1 MRFLCHMS
9 NCCHQPKPPQQ
20 PEHKAGS
27 CCGSK
32 RRIDWLL
39 WGSLAVVALAYG
51 IHLLSLETWL
61 AWAPLREFAH
71 GVHELMTAM
80 WWGIVAG
87 IVAVGVMHQVPRE
100 AVMKAMGRSGSV
112 AGIGRAVLAGVALD
126 LCNHGILMVGMKL
139 YERGATLGQVFA
151 FLIASPWNS
160 FSLTLILVALVGLPM
175 TLLFILL
182 SMLIALVSG
191 ILVEKFIA
199 PPKQEA
205 IDASAVPPSWGE
217 VWQGIRASFPK
228 KSRMLPVLLCDGFKE
243 SRMVLRW
250 VFFGVVL
257 AAAIRAFIDPASFQE
272 WFGPSVAGL
281 FLTLAGA
288 TIIEVCSE
296 GSTPIGAD
304 LVNRAGAPGN
314 GFVFLMAGAAT
325 DYTEIMALK
334 ETTGRWSKALLLP
347 AVTVPQILVIGYIVN
362 TLGT

>member
-1 MRFLCHMS
+1 MPRMS
-9 NCCHQPKPPQQ
+9 QCCQHQKKPA
-20 PEHKAGS
+20 ESETAKAQ
-27 CCGSK
+27 CCASRG
-32 RRIDWLL
+32 RIDWLL
-39 WGSLAVVALAYG
+39 WGSLMVAIVACGL
-51 IHLLSLETWL
+51 HLSGLQIVNHW
-61 AWAPLREFAH
+61 PLLGDFSH
-71 GVHELMTAM
+71 GVYDLVTKM
-80 WWGIVAG
+80 WWGVVAG

-100 AVMKAMGRSGSV
+100 AVIKVMGRSGSV
-112 AGIGRAVLAGVALD
+112 SGIGRAVLAGVALD

-160 FSLTLILVALVGLPM
+160 LSLTLILIALIGLPM

-182 SMLIALVSG
+182 SMLLAVATG
-191 ILVEKFIA
+191 ILVEKVIH
-199 PPKQEA
+199 PPERKSVDGPDETL
-205 IDASAVPPSWGE
+205 SWRD
-217 VWQGIRASFPK
+217 VWQRTRASFPG
-228 KSRMLPVLLCDGFKE
+228 KSRLLPVLLRDGLKE

-257 AAAIRAFIDPASFQE
+257 ASAIRALFDPASFQE
-272 WFGPSVAGL
+272 WFGPTMAGL

-325 DYTEIMALK
+325 DYTEIMSLK

-347 AVTVPQILVIGYIVN
+347 AVTVPQVLVVGYLVN
-362 TLGT
+362 VWGS

>member
-1 MRFLCHMS
+1 MS
-9 NCCHQPKPPQQ
+9 CCCEEKKKPE
-20 PEHKAGS
+20 PEEGG

-32 RRIDWLL
+32 NRVDWLL
-39 WGSLAVVALAYG
+39 WGSLFVVAVAYG
-51 IHLLSLETWL
+51 LHFTGLQEQL
-61 AWAPLREFAH
+61 ALASLREFVH
-71 GVHELMTAM
+71 GVHALMTKM
-80 WWGIVAG
+80 WWGVLAG

-100 AVMKAMGRSGSV
+100 AVMKVMGRSGSV
-112 AGIGRAVLAGVALD
+112 SGVCRAVLAGVALD

-160 FSLTLILVALVGLPM
+160 FSLTLILVALIGLPM
-175 TLLFILL
+175 TLLFIVL
-182 SMLIALVSG
+182 SMVIALASG
-191 ILVEKFIA
+191 LLVEKVIH
-199 PPKQEA
+199 PPKRESIEA
-205 IDASAVPPSWGE
+205 ADQALSWRE
-217 VWQGIRASFPK
+217 VWQRTREAFPE
-228 KSRMLPVLLCDGFKE
+228 KSRLAPILIRDGMKE

-257 AAAIRAFIDPASFQE
+257 AAAIRAGFDPTTFKE

-281 FLTLAGA
+281 LLTLGA
-288 TIIEVCSE
+288 ATAIEVCSE

-334 ETTGRWSKALLLP
+334 ETTRRWGKALLLP
-347 AVTVPQILVIGYIVN
+347 AVTVPQILVVGYLVN
-362 TLGT
+362 LFGA

>member
-1 MRFLCHMS
+1 MS
-9 NCCHQPKPPQQ
+9 SCCKKPKESKK
-20 PEHKAGS
+20 PEPETNP

-39 WGSLAVVALAYG
+39 WGSLTVVALAYG
-51 IHLLSLETWL
+51 IHLFELESLL
-61 AWAPLREFAH
+61 GWAALGEFAH
-71 GVHELMTAM
+71 GTHELMNKM
-80 WWGIVAG
+80 WWGVIAG

-100 AVMKAMGRSGSV
+100 AVMKAMGRSGSIS
-112 AGIGRAVLAGVALD
+112 GIGRAVLAGVALD

-160 FSLTLILVALVGLPM
+160 FSLTLILVALIGLPM

-182 SMLIALVSG
+182 SMVIALISG
-191 ILVEKFIA
+191 ILVEKVIH
-199 PPKQEA
+199 PPKRKDVEA
-205 IDASAVPPSWGE
+205 SENSLSWAE
-217 VWQGIRASFPK
+217 VWQRTRASFPK
-228 KSRMLPVLLCDGFKE
+228 KSRLLPVLLRDGMKE

-257 AAAIRAFIDPASFQE
+257 AAAIRAFVDPSSFQE
-272 WFGPSVAGL
+272 WFGPSVTGL
-281 FLTLAGA
+281 FLTLGAA

-325 DYTEIMALK
+325 DYTEIMVLREA
-334 ETTGRWSKALLLP
+334 TGRWTKALLLP
-347 AVTVPQILVIGYIVN
+347 AVTVPQILVVGYILN
-362 TLGT
+362 ITGA

>member
-1 MRFLCHMS
+1 MA
-9 NCCHQPKPPQQ
+9 NCCEQHNE
-20 PEHKAGS
+20 PEPGGEH

-32 RRIDWLL
+32 SRIDWLL
-39 WGSLAVVALAYG
+39 WGSLAVVVLAYA
-51 IHLLSLETWL
+51 IHFFGFETALPWPGLSDFT
-61 AWAPLREFAH
+61 H
-71 GVHELMTAM
+71 GVHELMTKM
-80 WWGIVAG
+80 WWGVVAG

-100 AVMKAMGRSGSV
+100 AVMKVMGRSGTVSGV
-112 AGIGRAVLAGVALD
+112 GRAVLGGIALD
-126 LCNHGILMVGMKL
+126 LCNHGILLVGMKL

-160 FSLTLILVALVGLPM
+160 FSLTLILIALIGLPM
-175 TLLFILL
+175 TLLFILF
-182 SMLIALVSG
+182 SALIALATG
-191 ILVEKFIA
+191 LLVEKCIH
-199 PPKQEA
+199 PPKRE
-205 IDASAVPPSWGE
+205 DVDNSKEVLSWRE
-217 VWQGIRASFPK
+217 VWQRTRASFPK
-228 KSRMLPVLLCDGFKE
+228 KSKLVPVLLRDGLKE

-257 AAAIRAFIDPASFQE
+257 AAGIRGLFDPATFQE

-347 AVTVPQILVIGYIVN
+347 AVTVPQVLLVGYLLNVF
-362 TLGT
+362 GT

>member
-1 MRFLCHMS
+1 MS
-9 NCCHQPKPPQQ
+9 CCSNDNKKP
-20 PEHKAGS
+20 EKNEADENH

-32 RRIDWLL
+32 SRIDWLL
-39 WGSLAVVALAYG
+39 WGSLTIVVLAYAMHFFEFESLTG
-51 IHLLSLETWL
+51 LSALG
-61 AWAPLREFAH
+61 EFSH
-71 GVHELMTAM
+71 GVHELMTKM
-80 WWGIVAG
+80 WWGVVAG

-100 AVMKAMGRSGSV
+100 AVMKVMGRSGSIS
-112 AGIGRAVLAGVALD
+112 GIARAVLGGVALD

-160 FSLTLILVALVGLPM
+160 FSLTLILIALIGLPM
-175 TLLFILL
+175 TLIFILL
-182 SMLIALVSG
+182 SVLIAFVTG
-191 ILVEKFIA
+191 VLVEKVIH
-199 PPKQEA
+199 PPKRETVESSE
-205 IDASAVPPSWGE
+205 DTLSWGE
-217 VWQGIRASFPK
+217 VWERTRASFPK
-228 KSRMLPVLLCDGFKE
+228 KSRLFPVLLKDGLLE

-257 AAAIRAFIDPASFQE
+257 ASAIRALMDPASFQE

-362 TLGT
+362 VLGT

>member
-1 MRFLCHMS
+1 MS
-9 NCCHQPKPPQQ
+9 NCCHHEKKPQNSAA
-20 PEHKAGS
+20 EKAS

-32 RRIDWLL
+32 SRIDWLL
-39 WGSLAVVALAYG
+39 WGSITIVVLAYG
-51 IHLLSLETWL
+51 MHLSGLESLSG
-61 AWAPLREFAH
+61 WAVLGEFSH
-71 GVHELMTAM
+71 GVHELMTKM
-80 WWGIVAG
+80 WWGVVAG
-87 IVAVGVMHQVPRE
+87 IIAVGVMHQVPRE
-100 AVMKAMGRSGSV
+100 AVMKVMGRSGSV
-112 AGIGRAVLAGVALD
+112 SGIGRAVLAGVALD

-160 FSLTLILVALVGLPM
+160 FSLTLILVALIGLPM
-175 TLLFILL
+175 TLIFILL
-182 SMLIALVSG
+182 SMLIALATG
-191 ILVEKFIA
+191 ILVEKLIH
-199 PPKQEA
+199 PPKRESREA
-205 IDASAVPPSWGE
+205 SENTLSWRE
-217 VWQGIRASFPK
+217 VWQRTRDAFPK
-228 KSRMLPVLLCDGFKE
+228 KSRLLPVLLKDGLVE

-257 AAAIRAFIDPASFQE
+257 ASGIRALMDPASFQE

-334 ETTGRWSKALLLP
+334 ETTGRWGKALLLP
-347 AVTVPQILVIGYIVN
+347 AVTVPQILVIGYLVN
-362 TLGT
+362 VLGS